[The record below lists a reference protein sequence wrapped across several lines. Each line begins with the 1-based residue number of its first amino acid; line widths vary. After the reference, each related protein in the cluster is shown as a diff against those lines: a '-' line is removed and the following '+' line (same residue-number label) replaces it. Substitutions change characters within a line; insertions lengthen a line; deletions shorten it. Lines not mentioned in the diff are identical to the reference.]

1 MPVSFTATD
10 LKCRFESKDNNH
22 TVWSDQYTSQKSSD
36 PIVHFYKVSPFPESL
51 SKCLTHEMDKT
62 SYTISSILKCERK

>member
-36 PIVHFYKVSPFPESL
+36 PIVHFL
-51 SKCLTHEMDKT
+51 
-62 SYTISSILKCERK
+62 